1 MGVRDGDCFGLP
13 FDTHIEEQGLHN
25 HCEYVLPCDSVARA
39 AEDASLHIPGFE
51 NIKAMHAKLLDYNTH
66 GSDGTNDSDEEAE
79 EDVEE
84 DGDFNPDHSEDEAE
98 ESDSLRVRQQ
108 AKRTMLDRIDR
119 IDGIVPGCKPKAAM
133 VPRAPRA
140 LRATRAS
147 ATGIAWSSAPAKA
160 APWRTDNKA
169 SQGSKSSKAEPKAS
183 NKGKA
188 NKGKDKDKGKPGNSG
203 KVKGKHSKHGK
214 GKGKDTHPKPKGRR

>member
-1 MGVRDGDCFGLP
+1 MP
-13 FDTHIEEQGLHN
+13 FDTHIEEQGLQD
-25 HCEYVLPCDSVARA
+25 HCAYVLPCDSVARVV
-39 AEDASLHIPGFE
+39 EDASLQIPGFE
-51 NIKAMHAKLLDYNTH
+51 NIKAMHAKLLDYNTY

-108 AKRTMLDRIDR
+108 AKRTMMDRIDR

-140 LRATRAS
+140 PRAS
-147 ATGIAWSSAPAKA
+147 AAGIAWSSAPAKA

-214 GKGKDTHPKPKGRR
+214 GKGKDTHSKPKGRR